1 MQKES
6 IKFQDSLCFE
16 GMTSIRAIIE
26 GIESGIN
33 DRRISTILYDKSKL
47 SKNIKTIGYLKAVSN
62 KYNYTLRETTQEEL
76 DKITLGTSH
85 GGIVALCEERTIPY
99 LCPEHFESRI
109 SKNGFYAMIQGIE
122 DPYNFGYA
130 LRSLY
135 AVGCDGIIL
144 GERNW
149 MSAAGVV
156 CRSSAGASEMFNVY
170 KCEEIDAARLF
181 KAHGYSIVCAY
192 ERTDNILGRCDLKL
206 PILLIVGG
214 EKRGIS
220 RALID
225 LADILV
231 KIPYGRDFKASLS
244 AASATTMFA
253 YEIMRQNTK

>member
-6 IKFQDSLCFE
+6 VKFQDSLCFE

-26 GIESGIN
+26 GIDSGVN
-33 DRRISTILYDKSKL
+33 DRRILNILFDKEKL
-47 SKNIKTIGYLKAVSN
+47 VKNAKTIGYLKAVSS
-62 KYNYTLRETTQEEL
+62 KYSFTVSESDSDEL

-85 GGIVALCEERTIPY
+85 GGIVALCDERNIPD
-99 LCPEHFESRI
+99 LDENTFNEQI
-109 SKNGFYAMIQGIE
+109 KKNGFYAMIQGIE

-156 CRSSAGASEMFNVY
+156 CRSSAGASEMFPVY
-170 KCEEIDAARLF
+170 KCDEIEAAKMFKDA
-181 KAHGYSIVCAY
+181 GYNVVCAD
-192 ERTDNILGRCDLKL
+192 ERTENILGECDLHF

-220 RALID
+220 RGLLD
-225 LADILV
+225 LADTLV
-231 KIPYGRDFKASLS
+231 KIPYGREFKASLS

-253 YEIMRQNTK
+253 YEIMRQNRK

>member
-1 MQKES
+1 MQKEEV
-6 IKFQDSLCFE
+6 KFQDSLCFE

-26 GIESGIN
+26 GIDSGIN
-33 DRRISTILYDKSKL
+33 DRKISKILFDADKKD
-47 SKNIKTIGYLKAVSN
+47 KNIKTLGYLMAVSSV
-62 KYNYTLRETTQEEL
+62 YGFEL
-76 DKITLGTSH
+76 IESNAEKLDEIALGNSH
-85 GGIVALCEERTIPY
+85 GGIIAMCEGRTIPY
-99 LCPEHFESRI
+99 LSDTIFDKSI
-109 SKNGFYAMIQGIE
+109 KKNGFYAMIQGIE

-156 CRSSAGASEMFNVY
+156 CRSSAGASELFPVF
-170 KCEEIDAARLF
+170 KCDEIEAAKIF
-181 KAHGYSIVCAY
+181 KKSGYNIVCAD
-192 ERTDNILGRCDLKL
+192 ERTDNILGECPLHF

-220 RALID
+220 RGLID
-225 LADILV
+225 LADTLV
-231 KIPYGRDFKASLS
+231 KIPYGRQFKASLS

-253 YEIMRQNTK
+253 YEIMRQNKK

>member
-26 GIESGIN
+26 GIDSGVN
-33 DRRISTILYDKSKL
+33 DRRISTILYDKNKM
-47 SKNIKTIGYLKAVSN
+47 SKNAKTIGYLRAVST
-62 KYNYTLRETTQEEL
+62 KYGYELKETDGDEL
-76 DKITLGTSH
+76 DKITLGNSH

-99 LCPEHFESRI
+99 LSIRDFEEKI
-109 SKNGFYAMIQGIE
+109 NKKGFYAMIQGIE

-156 CRSSAGASEMFNVY
+156 CRSSAGASEMFPVY
-170 KCEEIDAARLF
+170 KCDEIEAAELF
-181 KAHGYSIVCAY
+181 KKNGYNVVCAD
-192 ERTDNILGRCDLKL
+192 ERTNNVLGECALPC

-220 RALID
+220 RALLD
-225 LADILV
+225 LADTLV
-231 KIPYGRDFKASLS
+231 KIPYGREFKASLS

-253 YEIMRQNTK
+253 YEIMRQNKK